1 MAKSKNTLKWQF
13 DISTY
18 RLLGRELITDRI
30 TALFELVKNSYDANA
45 ENVYVEFHN
54 VNPIGKDSKIVIRD
68 DGIGMT
74 LEDVKH
80 KWMVIGSNSKRTKTH
95 SSEPYNRRFVGKK
108 GVGRF
113 AVDKLGAKLVMTTK
127 TKKSLRQ
134 VELTIDWY
142 QYELKSQQLDLFSEP
157 ITGNYFT
164 DVENEYKIRSVK
176 DETHGTTLELSRIRD
191 IWTASDIERVEKE
204 LAKIIHPSQKLNYP
218 FNIFII
224 VDSGEAKQL
233 ESKAIEYATET
244 RFLKANI
251 ETKIQEKLKFI
262 EGKLITIEAE
272 IDEDIGPV
280 QLELYYFDRNGKAQF
295 SKNYKGERLDGIKIY
310 RDGLITT
317 PFAEMA
323 TDRDNKRD
331 ILGIDK
337 RRWSGFFDKVSSRD
351 LLGFVNISYADNPNI
366 EEATNRQ
373 DFIDNEGYR
382 KLKKFIIDQ
391 IKQLE
396 KYLSYKRKKD
406 RVKFQQDFQQA
417 TEALDEVNRVLE
429 KLEQSVDDEE
439 VQSEINNLKKK
450 TSSARKSI
458 SKGARDYEKVK
469 KEKIRQENLFLS
481 LMSLQDYALELAH
494 IIRTALSRIIRLAE
508 FFNDEFPNPD
518 YDEYFKL
525 YAKEIYEEMM
535 KLDKA
540 VDFMLSYAQSNS
552 DFKEINIKILIEH
565 LFEHI
570 YKSIFEEEG
579 IHTIVEINEPLIIVH
594 NQKFFE
600 DIIENLISN
609 SRKAL
614 KQISNKVIK
623 CTGFVEK
630 EQFVLYF
637 SDNGHGIADN
647 IKEEIFDIYFTT
659 TPEQGGAGIGLFTVQ
674 KRIEAL
680 KGSIKVVENE
690 LKPTGATFKITL
702 PFNQR

>member
-45 ENVYVEFHN
+45 EKVYVEFRN
-54 VNPIGKDSKIVIRD
+54 VNPISKDSKIIIRD
-68 DGIGMT
+68 DGTGMT
-74 LEDVKH
+74 LDDVEH
-80 KWMVIGSNSKRTKTH
+80 KWMVIGSNSKRIKTH
-95 SSEPYNRRFVGKK
+95 SPDPYNRRFVGKK

-127 TKKSLRQ
+127 TKKSLQQ

-142 QYELKSQQLDLFSEP
+142 QYELKSQQLDLFPKPS
-157 ITGNYFT
+157 IGNYFT

-176 DETHGTTLELSRIRD
+176 DETHGTTLEISRIRD
-191 IWTASDIERVEKE
+191 IWTANDIKRVEKE

-224 VDSGEAKQL
+224 VDGGEAKQL
-233 ESKAIEYATET
+233 ESKAIQYATEEI
-244 RFLKANI
+244 FLEANI
-251 ETKIQEKLKFI
+251 ETRIQEKLKFR
-262 EGKLITIEAE
+262 EGELITIEAE

-280 QLELYYFDRNGKAQF
+280 QLELYYFDKNGKTQF
-295 SKNYKGERLDGIKIY
+295 SKNYKGEFLDGIRIY

-323 TDRDNKRD
+323 NHPDKKRD

-351 LLGFVNISYADNPNI
+351 LLGFINISYENNPNI
-366 EEATNRQ
+366 EDATNRQ

-391 IKQLE
+391 IYQLE
-396 KYLSYKRKKD
+396 RYLSYKKEKG
-406 RVKFQQDFQQA
+406 RVKLQKGFQQA
-417 TEALDEVNRVLE
+417 TKALDEVNKVLE
-429 KLEQSVDDEE
+429 KLEQSVDNEE
-439 VQSEINNLKKK
+439 VQSEITNLKEK

-494 IIRTALSRIIRLAE
+494 LVRTALSRIIRLAE
-508 FFNDEFPNPD
+508 FFTTEFPNPG

-525 YAKEIYEEMM
+525 YAKQIYEEMM

-552 DFKEINIKILIEH
+552 DFKEINIKTLIEH
-565 LFEHI
+565 LFENI

-579 IHTIVEINEPLIIVH
+579 IRATVEINEPLIIEH

-614 KQISNKVIK
+614 KKTSNKVIK

-630 EQFVLYF
+630 EQFILLF
-637 SDNGHGIADN
+637 SDNGHGITDD
-647 IKEEIFDIYFTT
+647 IKEKIFDIYFTT

-702 PFNQR
+702 PFNQK